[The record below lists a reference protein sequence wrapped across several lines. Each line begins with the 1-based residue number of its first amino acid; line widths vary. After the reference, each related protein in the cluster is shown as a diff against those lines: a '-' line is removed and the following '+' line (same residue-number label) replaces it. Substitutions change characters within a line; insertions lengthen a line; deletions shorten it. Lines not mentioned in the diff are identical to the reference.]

1 MIVAGQDISRYI
13 LNVVSIINFITE
25 SHKTTARTMDEKIS
39 LEAIALYGDAYAD
52 KVLKNFFASK
62 EKISG
67 QEILKLCNVQQVNL
81 FVVRELFKTWR
92 EETKKVKSPYFDY
105 ENPEVK
111 EALDNFMST
120 ASQHILIGQAH
131 FGPLLKKAVS
141 QTLMVIFDPYD
152 FYSMTISGR
161 HNKLEVAPFRE
172 EIKYLKINRAP
183 LEKMLQKLEEKGVQ
197 EVPGNEAFS
206 ILDGILEEVNFT
218 PEDLEDYVAKF
229 SEIVPL
235 DPTRF
240 IVPKGPDEVAP
251 PTEAKKEVEPVKE
264 TVKAEPVKPE
274 PIKETLK
281 SEPIKTEPIRNEPTK
296 VNQPKSVGDVKHA
309 PTINDK
315 MNAQQTMLVDN
326 FRKIGRIKDSLTINQ
341 KFMFTKVL
349 FHGDFELFSKAIDRL
364 DQFENMNGALRY
376 LEEEYASTWDR
387 DSEEFHE
394 FMEMVEK
401 RFS

>member
-1 MIVAGQDISRYI
+1 MIVLGEVIAWHI

-25 SHKTTARTMDEKIS
+25 SHQTTAHIMDEKIS

-52 KVLKNFFASK
+52 KVLKSFFASK
-62 EKISG
+62 EKITG

-92 EETKKVKSPYFDY
+92 EETKKIKSPYFDY

-111 EALDNFMST
+111 QALDTFMST

-152 FYSMTISGR
+152 FYSMTISGK
-161 HNKLEVAPFRE
+161 HNKLEVGPFRE

-183 LEKMLQKLEEKGVQ
+183 LEKMLQKLEERGVQ
-197 EVPGNEAFS
+197 EVSGNEAFS

-218 PEDLEDYVAKF
+218 PEDLEDFIAKF

-240 IVPKGPDEVAP
+240 IISKAPEQVAP
-251 PTEAKKEVEPVKE
+251 PITEAIKQVEPVKE
-264 TVKAEPVKPE
+264 TVKPEQEKPEPVKE
-274 PIKETLK
+274 PV
-281 SEPIKTEPIRNEPTK
+281 RNEPARG
-296 VNQPKSVGDVKHA
+296 NQPKSIGDVKHA
-309 PTINDK
+309 PTLNDK

-349 FHGDFELFSKAIDRL
+349 FHGDFELFSKAIERL